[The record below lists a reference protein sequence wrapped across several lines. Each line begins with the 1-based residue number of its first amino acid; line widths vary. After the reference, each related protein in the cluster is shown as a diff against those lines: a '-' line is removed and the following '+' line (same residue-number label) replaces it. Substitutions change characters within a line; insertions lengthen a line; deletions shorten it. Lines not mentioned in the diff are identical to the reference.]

1 MKRIIFC
8 TLRDNRGATGG
19 PGGVLFLQ
27 KKVLGNK
34 INGIPCEYQ
43 FNLIKQKLGPLKIWI
58 NKKLFYFKY
67 RNVNDA
73 YFFTHDIETGH
84 LLAQLGKTYSLLYHH
99 QGPIVQE
106 LMNLGINL
114 NERKKKKIS
123 QHEQIALSK
132 ANSLHFPSSGAAEMY
147 FTSPYASCKR
157 EDVKLGAP
165 LYNIIPQVKISQTI
179 ENTFPIKKDNNILTF
194 FSLGTLTLAKGQ
206 DQTID
211 FLESFL
217 KVYHNKPIR
226 YILVGKGPLKE
237 QLLTE
242 LDRIEKENTHFSYYY
257 FEAVAHD
264 IVMYLHY
271 ISDVYIMLHRISI
284 FDFATLEAMSQNS
297 AVILSKIG
305 GNQDFN
311 KENNI
316 IFSENALKNM
326 SEFANIDF
334 DSYKRKNVKVF
345 QEYFSQNAFIKQY
358 QELFQITKL

>member
-8 TLRDNRGATGG
+8 TLRDNLGATGG
-19 PGGVLFLQ
+19 PGGVLYLQ
-27 KKVLGNK
+27 KKVLGNN

-43 FNLIKQKLGPLKIWI
+43 FNLINQKLGPLKIWI

-67 RNVNDA
+67 RNIKDA

-84 LLAQLGKTYSLLYHH
+84 LLAQLGKKYSLLYHH
-99 QGPIVQE
+99 QGPIIQE
-106 LMNLGINL
+106 LTNLGVKL
-114 NERKKKKIS
+114 NEKNKKKIS

-132 ANSLHFPSSGAAEMY
+132 ANSLHFPSNGAAEMY
-147 FTSPYASCKR
+147 FNSPYASCKKK
-157 EDVKLGAP
+157 DVKLGNP
-165 LYNIIPQVKISQTI
+165 LYNIIPQVKIDLSI
-179 ENTFPIKKDNNILTF
+179 EKKISLKKDDNILTF

-206 DQTID
+206 DQTIN
-211 FLESFL
+211 FLKSFL
-217 KVYHNKPIR
+217 KVYHTKPLR

-242 LDRIEKENTHFSYYY
+242 LDKIKKENTHFSYNY
-257 FEAVAHD
+257 FEAVPHD

-297 AVILSKIG
+297 AIILSKIG

-311 KENNI
+311 KEGNI
-316 IFSENALKNM
+316 IFSEDVSNNM
-326 SEFANIDF
+326 AEFANIDI
-334 DSYKRKNVKVF
+334 DLYKQKNMKVF
-345 QEYFSQNAFIKQY
+345 KEYFSQKAFIKQY
-358 QELFQITKL
+358 HELFKY